1 VLSERY
7 ANVERIGSGGM
18 GDIMR
23 AEDTSL
29 GRTVAVKL
37 LAERYAADESVRAR
51 FTREALAAARVSASP
66 HTVTIFD
73 VGEWEGRPYIV
84 MEYMPGGSL
93 ADRLA
98 AGGAQP
104 PGKVLGWLEGA
115 AEALD
120 AAHRHGVG
128 HRDVKPGNLLL
139 DEDETVK
146 VADFGIASA
155 AGTDSLTQDGM
166 VLGTAGYL
174 SPEQA
179 RGEPTTPASDRYA
192 LGVVAYELLSGRRP
206 FERDSPT
213 AEAAAHA
220 NDPHPAISK
229 QRGDLPRSLDAVFGR
244 ALAKDPRERHGS
256 CRELVAD
263 LRAALRADAGPTW
276 VMAPP
281 PPPPPVSEPRPAV
294 GRRRSVLPL
303 AAGLVAL
310 LGLGGVALA
319 AALSGD
325 DPPPAETQ
333 VREST
338 IERTVTSE
346 GETVTVTTTTPAEPP
361 PEEEESPPT
370 TTSAEPSGDPAELND
385 QGFRLMQ
392 AGDYQAAL
400 PLLEQAV
407 AGSENNGSLTE
418 AYASYNLAF
427 TRFQLGSCDGVLDL
441 LDRSEQVQ
449 GQRAEIDE
457 LRRQAQQACSGDGE
471 GDDD

>member
-1 VLSERY
+1 VLPERY

-18 GDIMR
+18 GDIVR

-120 AAHRHGVG
+120 AAHRRGVV

-139 DEDETVK
+139 DDDDNVK

-229 QRGDLPRSLDAVFGR
+229 RRGDLPRSLDAVFDR

-256 CRELVAD
+256 CGELVAD

-281 PPPPPVSEPRPAV
+281 PPPPPVSEPRPAA

-319 AALSGD
+319 AVLSGD
-325 DPPPAETQ
+325 DPPPAETR

-338 IERTVTSE
+338 VERTVTSE
-346 GETVTVTTTTPAEPP
+346 GQTVTVTTTTQAKPP
-361 PEEEESPPT
+361 PEEDNDEESPPN
-370 TTSAEPSGDPAELND
+370 TSEQPAGDPAALND
-385 QGFRLMQ
+385 EGFARMQ
-392 AGDYQAAL
+392 AGDYEGAL

-407 AGSENNGSLTE
+407 AASQGSGTLTE

-427 TRFQLGSCDGVLDL
+427 TRAQLGSCDGVVIL

-449 GQRAEIDE
+449 GERKEIDR
-457 LRRQAQQACSGDGE
+457 LRRQAEKRC
-471 GDDD
+471 

>member
-1 VLSERY
+1 VLTERY

-18 GDIMR
+18 GDIVR

-37 LAERYAADESVRAR
+37 LAERYAADDSVRAR

-104 PGKVLGWLEGA
+104 ARKVLGWLEGA

-120 AAHRHGVG
+120 AAHRRGVV

-155 AGTDSLTQDGM
+155 AGTDSLTQDGT

-179 RGEPTTPASDRYA
+179 RGEPTTPATDRYG

-220 NDPHPAISK
+220 NHPHPAISK

-256 CRELVAD
+256 CGELVAD
-263 LRAALRADAGPTW
+263 LRAALRADAGPTL
-276 VMAPP
+276 MAPP
-281 PPPPPVSEPRPAV
+281 PPPPVSGPRPAA

-310 LGLGGVALA
+310 LALGGVALA

-361 PEEEESPPT
+361 PEEESPPT

-385 QGFRLMQ
+385 HGFRLMQ
-392 AGDYQAAL
+392 AGDYEGAL

-407 AGSENNGSLTE
+407 AASQGSGTLTE

-427 TRFQLGSCDGVLDL
+427 TRAQLGSCDGVVNL

-449 GQRAEIDE
+449 GERKEIDR
-457 LRRQAQQACSGDGE
+457 LRRQAEKRC
-471 GDDD
+471 